1 MKHLL
6 KVLVQ
11 RIKESITETPEEEE
25 NSNQRNR
32 PDGFPQGE
40 FRCFG
45 HFLIRDLERSLLEEL
60 FGAHFENI
68 STTIT
73 IKRKTTISRGKRGK
87 SKLFTYLFGS
97 SRPEQGGARNTLT
110 VIEKRVCV
118 ASRFSCAVTSL
129 GKRLQ

>member
-32 PDGFPQGE
+32 PDGFAQGE

-45 HFLIRDLERSLLEEL
+45 DFLIRDLERSLLEEL

-73 IKRKTTISRGKRGK
+73 RKKKNYDFKRQKGKQQAIYISFRLEQTRTRG
-87 SKLFTYLFGS
+87 
-97 SRPEQGGARNTLT
+97 RP
-110 VIEKRVCV
+110 
-118 ASRFSCAVTSL
+118 
-129 GKRLQ
+129 